1 MQEKWIKAEQL
12 AAFAGYLRQ
21 EERSAGTV
29 TNYLRHVRSFAAW
42 LGNTPVTKEGAAQWK
57 KHLIAQGYSPN
68 SVNAMLAAI
77 NCFFNHMEWGE
88 CRVKPLRIQRKL
100 FRDDSRDLKKS
111 EYDRLVAAA
120 VSLGRERLALLL
132 EAICATGIRVSE
144 VQYLTVEAALQGR
157 AVISLKGKIRTILL
171 PNKLC
176 RKLLK
181 YAQKKGITSG
191 EIFITRGGKGLSR
204 RQIWAE
210 MKTLCRKAGVEPSK
224 VFPHNLRHLFAQ
236 TFYKVC
242 RDIAKLADI
251 LGHSSVE
258 TTRLYLI
265 STGSEHVKALEHL
278 GIIL

>member
-1 MQEKWIKAEQL
+1 M
-12 AAFAGYLRQ
+12 
-21 EERSAGTV
+21 
-29 TNYLRHVRSFAAW
+29 
-42 LGNTPVTKEGAAQWK
+42 
-57 KHLIAQGYSPN
+57 
-68 SVNAMLAAI
+68 
-77 NCFFNHMEWGE
+77 
-88 CRVKPLRIQRKL
+88 
-100 FRDDSRDLKKS
+100 
-111 EYDRLVAAA
+111 
-120 VSLGRERLALLL
+120 
-132 EAICATGIRVSE
+132 
-144 VQYLTVEAALQGR
+144 
-157 AVISLKGKIRTILL
+157 
-171 PNKLC
+171 
-176 RKLLK
+176 K